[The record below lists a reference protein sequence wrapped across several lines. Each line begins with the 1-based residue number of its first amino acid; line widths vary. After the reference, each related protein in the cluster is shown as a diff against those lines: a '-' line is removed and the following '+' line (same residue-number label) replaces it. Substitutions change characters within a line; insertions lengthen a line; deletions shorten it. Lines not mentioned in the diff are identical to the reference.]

1 MMTKETITAVQASE
15 IEDLQA
21 IAQRT
26 FHATFEGSYSEADF
40 SQFFAENYN
49 LDILT
54 TEFHN
59 PESFHYF
66 YKVKGQIVGY
76 LKLNIDAAQTEAKG
90 PAYLEIQRIYFDKA
104 YQGGGR
110 GKKFIQL
117 ALNKALE
124 YQKTKAWLG
133 VWEHNPQALA
143 FYKTCGFKVTG
154 QHEFKTGDVID
165 IDLIMERSVSD

>member
-1 MMTKETITAVQASE
+1 M
-15 IEDLQA
+15 
-21 IAQRT
+21 
-26 FHATFEGSYSEADF
+26 
-40 SQFFAENYN
+40 
-49 LDILT
+49 
-54 TEFHN
+54 
-59 PESFHYF
+59 
-66 YKVKGQIVGY
+66 GY

-124 YQKTKAWLG
+124 YQKTKVWLG

-165 IDLIMERSVSD
+165 IDLIMERSVAD

>member
-1 MMTKETITAVQASE
+1 MTKETITAVQASE

-40 SQFFAENYN
+40 SQFFAENYS

-90 PAYLEIQRIYFDKA
+90 PA
-104 YQGGGR
+104 
-110 GKKFIQL
+110 
-117 ALNKALE
+117 
-124 YQKTKAWLG
+124 
-133 VWEHNPQALA
+133 
-143 FYKTCGFKVTG
+143 
-154 QHEFKTGDVID
+154 
-165 IDLIMERSVSD
+165 